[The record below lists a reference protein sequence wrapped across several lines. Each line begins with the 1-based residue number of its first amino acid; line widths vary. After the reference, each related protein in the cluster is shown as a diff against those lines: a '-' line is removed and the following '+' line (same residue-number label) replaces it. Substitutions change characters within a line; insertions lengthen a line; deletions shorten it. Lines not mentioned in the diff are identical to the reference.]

1 MKHTRRSS
9 GSGQKRLQIHPAAHR
24 VFQQDGASH
33 PASGI
38 AALTRRRWVGGHEV
52 LDVTDAPAD
61 GKEKLRR
68 FVEGLTSEERLL
80 VVLKNEL
87 YDGSWDEMAADLKA
101 RLEGRPYIFK
111 LAHRIADDLER
122 IRRLR
127 EFEQGCDIDLAD
139 YVKLES

>member
-1 MKHTRRSS
+1 VT
-9 GSGQKRLQIHPAAHR
+9 GAA
-24 VFQQDGASH
+24 
-33 PASGI
+33 
-38 AALTRRRWVGGHEV
+38 
-52 LDVTDAPAD
+52 AD
-61 GKEKLRR
+61 GEEKVRR
-68 FVEGLTSEERLL
+68 FVEGMTSEERLL
-80 VVLKNEL
+80 VVLKKEL
-87 YDGSWDEMAADLKA
+87 YDGSWEEMAADLKA